1 MDKFELNIL
10 GCGSATTSMRHMPTS
25 QVLNIRDNL
34 FMIDCGEAA
43 QLGML
48 RQRLKFARLNHI
60 FISHLH
66 GDHCFGLPGLLS
78 TLDLHGRSGALTIHI
93 NAARDGTRWHTATG
107 WSCYTSKGHTLSTC
121 LYQSARHTHCPASSS
136 KTSSCTTN
144 RISPTSSHKKADE
157 K

>member
-78 TLDLHGRSGALTIHI
+78 TLDLHGR
-93 NAARDGTRWHTATG
+93 
-107 WSCYTSKGHTLSTC
+107 
-121 LYQSARHTHCPASSS
+121 
-136 KTSSCTTN
+136 
-144 RISPTSSHKKADE
+144 
-157 K
+157 